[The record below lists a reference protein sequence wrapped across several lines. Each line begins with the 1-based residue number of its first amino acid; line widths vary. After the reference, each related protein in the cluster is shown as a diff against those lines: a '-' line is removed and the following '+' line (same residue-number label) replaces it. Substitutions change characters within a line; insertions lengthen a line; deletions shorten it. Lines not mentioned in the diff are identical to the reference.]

1 MRLFLVRH
9 AESAWGADRRVHG
22 QSDPPLSDLG
32 RRQAAA
38 LAEVLEGRHI
48 DAVYSSPLLR
58 AYETASAIAAT
69 HQLSPIVDERFRETN
84 LGAWEGQPIVD
95 LEDDRGF
102 IAWKLDPSAVSA
114 PGGETLATV
123 TDRVVA
129 ATAAL
134 HSRHPT
140 GSVVLV
146 THSIVGR
153 ALISHL
159 LGSTPTLVPRLK
171 LKTASISVVRLDPHG
186 NVLERLGDVC
196 HLRGT

>member
-32 RRQAAA
+32 RRQADA
-38 LAEVLEGRHI
+38 LAQALKGRRI

-58 AYETASAIAAT
+58 AHETASAIAAT
-69 HQLSPIVDERFRETN
+69 HQLSPIVDEGFREAN
-84 LGAWEGQPIVD
+84 LGAWQGRAIVD
-95 LEDDRGF
+95 LDDDKRF
-102 IAWKLDPSAVSA
+102 TAWKLDPSAVSA
-114 PGGETLATV
+114 PGGENLAEV
-123 TDRVVA
+123 EDRVVEA
-129 ATAAL
+129 IASL
-134 HSRHPT
+134 CSDHPV
-140 GSVVLV
+140 GSIVVV

-153 ALISHL
+153 VLISHL
-159 LGSTPTLVPRLK
+159 LGSTPQLVPRLK

-196 HLRGT
+196 HLGGI